1 MLSSDLLVYL
11 HLMREEDISEIIHLA
26 WCDKT
31 SFDEIELQ
39 YGLKEPE
46 VKSIDAKAQLKRSS
60 FKMWRRRVYGRK
72 AKHSKRLRPSVSK
85 ENITRDLKKPSL
97 HFIQRIQ
104 PYRK

>member
-1 MLSSDLLVYL
+1 MPYL
-11 HLMREEDISEIIHLA
+11 QFMREEDISEIIHLA

-46 VKSIDAKAQLKRSS
+46 VKGSDAYTVEKIQ

-72 AKHSKRLRPSVSK
+72 GEA
-85 ENITRDLKKPSL
+85 
-97 HFIQRIQ
+97 Q
-104 PYRK
+104 

>member
-1 MLSSDLLVYL
+1 MPYL
-11 HLMREEDISEIIHLA
+11 HYMNEEDISEIIHLA

-46 VKSIDAKAQLKRSS
+46 VKALMRAQLKRSS

-72 AKHSKRLRPSVSK
+72 AKHSKRLRPSVSTK
-85 ENITRDLKKPSL
+85 TFPNSEET
-97 HFIQRIQ
+97 
-104 PYRK
+104 

>member
-1 MLSSDLLVYL
+1 MK
-11 HLMREEDISEIIHLA
+11 EEDISEIIHLA

-46 VKSIDAKAQLKRSS
+46 VKALMRSQLKRSS

-72 AKHSKRLRPSVSK
+72 TKHSKRLRSK
-85 ENITRDLKKPSL
+85 ISSKPLTSSEDT
-97 HFIQRIQ
+97 
-104 PYRK
+104 